1 MEFFFRPR
9 EVEVA
14 GRRRVFQVLVH
25 PGSVAILAVREG
37 RVALVRQL
45 RPATGEWLWEIPAGT
60 LNPGEPPEQAA
71 ARELEEETG
80 WRAGSVQE
88 LAAFYLAPG
97 YSSELMHLMLAGDL
111 TRSRLRLD
119 EGEFIDRVAWV
130 TPQELTD
137 MARRG
142 QLRDAK
148 SLAALWW
155 LNQLPAPLS
164 TAKVGPQPT
173 PAGDAGRGGQAPAH
187 REIEGKT
194 PQARL

>member
-1 MEFFFRPR
+1 MEFVFRPR

-14 GRRRVFQVLVH
+14 GQRRVYQVLEH
-25 PGSVAILAVREG
+25 PGSVAILAVREE

-60 LNPGEPPEQAA
+60 LHPGEPPEQAA

-80 WRAGSVQE
+80 WQAGSVQE

-97 YSSELMHLMLAGDL
+97 YSSELMHLMLATGL
-111 TRSRLRLD
+111 TRSKPRPD
-119 EGEFIDRVAWV
+119 EGEFIERVAWV
-130 TPQELTD
+130 TPHELAD
-137 MARRG
+137 MARQG

-155 LNQLPAPLS
+155 LNHLPAPLPGYHPS
-164 TAKVGPQPT
+164 
-173 PAGDAGRGGQAPAH
+173 APKAP
-187 REIEGKT
+187 GT
-194 PQARL
+194 